1 MNKKRPIYSKQGN
14 RIISNTLTASH
25 NSNMSSV
32 SNLNPQKKKRKN
44 EEDLSKELEAEL
56 VKKREYLHKTLS
68 NLMP

>member
-1 MNKKRPIYSKQGN
+1 
-14 RIISNTLTASH
+14 
-25 NSNMSSV
+25 MSSV